1 MFKAEGELEETAER
15 QMEEIEDQMRAWSR
29 VIFLRVLYIFKSST
43 PGTDNSGS
51 FKVPF
56 RHLGS

>member
-29 VIFLRVLYIFKSST
+29 VIFLRVLYIFRSS
-43 PGTDNSGS
+43 NSGTENSSS
-51 FKVPF
+51 FEVPSQ
-56 RHLGS
+56 H